1 MSDRKKEF
9 ITNIKIFKYF
19 LSILHIPTTVATPT
33 VKPANEP
40 QTPSA
45 LLTILRQEIDRFNRL
60 LGVIHTSLTSLA
72 LAIKGEVVMSDQLE
86 EMFKALLSQRV
97 PKAWQVSII
106 GPSRFM
112 KLLINNKCQNSITKL
127 LSPSKAR
134 ISVAYSSF

>member
-1 MSDRKKEF
+1 M
-9 ITNIKIFKYF
+9 
-19 LSILHIPTTVATPT
+19 ATPT

-97 PKAWQVSII
+97 PKAWQVSVL
-106 GPSRFM
+106 GYV
-112 KLLINNKCQNSITKL
+112 C
-127 LSPSKAR
+127 
-134 ISVAYSSF
+134 